1 MDLETLLEKIKS
13 YNSAAD
19 LELIRRAYFFAA
31 EAHAGQLRVSG
42 DPYIEHPLWIA
53 FILAELE
60 LDVTTIVGGLLHDV
74 VEDTEVTLEELEEN
88 FGKELAAI
96 VDGVTKLSR
105 IEFKSKEEQQ
115 VENLRKMFVAT
126 AEDIRVILIKL
137 ADRLHNMRTLG
148 FLPQE
153 RQIEIA
159 EETLEVFAPLAHRL
173 GMFRMKAE
181 LEDIAL
187 RFLEPQQYREL
198 ASKVA
203 KRAEEREDYLQSVI
217 QLLREKLQ
225 EVEIECEIQ
234 GRAKHFYSIY
244 KKMMEQEKDFSEIY
258 DLIAIRVLVDNVK
271 DCYGALGIIHTLWKP
286 VPGRFKDYIAMP
298 KVNMY
303 QSLHTTVIGPGG
315 DPLEIQIRTYEMHR
329 TAEYGIAAHWR
340 YKEGTSDKEF
350 DEKLFWLR
358 QLLEWQSD
366 LRDAREF
373 METLKIDLFTDEV
386 FVFTPKGDVIDLLA
400 GSVPID
406 FAYRIH
412 TDIGNS
418 CIGAK
423 VNGRIV
429 PLDYQL
435 CNGDIVEVLTSKKA
449 GGPSRDWLK
458 IVKTPQAKAKIRQWF
473 KREKRDEN
481 IAKGRETLEKEGKRL
496 GFSPPILLNNDY
508 LLEAAKALSFNTGDD
523 LLAALGYGGM
533 AFKPVFNKLK
543 ELYLRDYPQE
553 EGELDLPPRL
563 LDPDRRRSPAD
574 VGVGVKGVDNLLIR
588 LARCCN
594 PVPGDPIIGY
604 ITRGR
609 GVSVHRANCP
619 NVMKVDNPER
629 VIRVEWEEK
638 HPTYY
643 QVEIQVEAVDRPRL
657 LRDVMESLGE
667 TKTNIKGVNARTNKN
682 GIANI
687 DIVLEIKDLEQLK
700 FLMQRLG
707 RVRDVISVDRFNPGF
722 RDNSMS

>member
-1 MDLETLLEKIKS
+1 MDLEKLLEKIEA
-13 YNSAAD
+13 YNPTAD

-31 EAHAGQLRVSG
+31 KAHAGQFRVSG
-42 DPYIEHPLWIA
+42 DPYIEHPLGIA

-74 VEDTEVTLEELEEN
+74 VEDTDVTLEELEGD

-115 VENLRKMFVAT
+115 VENLRKMFVAM

-148 FLPQE
+148 FLPQD
-153 RQIEIA
+153 RQMETA

-181 LEDIAL
+181 LEDTAL
-187 RFLEPQQYREL
+187 RFLEPQQYQEL
-198 ASKVA
+198 IVKVA
-203 KRAEEREDYLQSVI
+203 KRQEEREDYLQSAI
-217 QLLREKLQ
+217 DHLREKLR

-244 KKMMEQEKDFSEIY
+244 KKMLEQEKDFSEIY
-258 DLIAIRVLVDNVK
+258 DLIAIRVLVNNVK

-340 YKEGTSDKEF
+340 YKEGTTDKEF

-366 LRDAREF
+366 LKDAREF

-435 CNGDIVEVLTSKKA
+435 RNGDIVEVLTSKKA

-458 IVKTPQAKAKIRQWF
+458 LVKTPQAKAKIRQWF
-473 KREKRDEN
+473 KRERRGEN
-481 IAKGRETLEKEGKRL
+481 IAKGRETLEKETKRL
-496 GFSPPILLNNDY
+496 GLNPHLFLSNDY
-508 LLEAAKALSFNTGDD
+508 LSEAAKALSYNTSDD

-543 ELYLRDYPQE
+543 ELYRRDYPQD
-553 EGELDLPPRL
+553 EGEMDLLPMPPAQE
-563 LDPDRRRSPAD
+563 RRRRLPD
-574 VGVGVKGVDNLLIR
+574 VGVGVKGVDNLLVR

-619 NVMKVDNPER
+619 NVMKIDNPER
-629 VIRVEWEEK
+629 VIKVEWEAE
-638 HPTYY
+638 HPTFY
-643 QVEIQVEAVDRPRL
+643 QVEIKVEAVDRPRL
-657 LRDVMESLGE
+657 LRDVMESLGD
-667 TKTNIKGVNARTNKN
+667 TKTNIKAVNARTNKN

-687 DIVLEIKDLEQLK
+687 DILLEIKDLEQLK
-700 FLMQRLG
+700 FIMQKLG
-707 RVRDVISVDRFNPGF
+707 RVRDVMGVERLNPGF
-722 RDNSMS
+722 RDNML